1 MIYVIRAGQGGK
13 VAIGYTTEPT
23 RTLESLQGNAPEVL
37 ELSAILPGGKDEEL
51 DVQASLAGHHLH
63 GPWFSLP
70 GYDPAKLVRAL
81 LETRAT
87 PGEPSYADLWNSR
100 TTRLTEESEGPV
112 WSIVIGPQDFFPP
125 PTPGLEW
132 AHERYFHPSP
142 KDWMFD
148 VPDGAS
154 LGDHREGFRSTRRS
168 P

>member
-13 VAIGYTTEPT
+13 VAIGHTTDPT
-23 RTLESLQGNAPEVL
+23 TSLESLQGDASEVL
-37 ELSAILPGGKDEEL
+37 ELSAILPGGKEEEL
-51 DVQASLAGHHLH
+51 DVQASLAEHRLH

-70 GYDPAKLVRAL
+70 GYDPARLVRAL
-81 LETRAT
+81 LEAGAT
-87 PGEPSYADLWNSR
+87 PKGPSYADLWNSR
-100 TTRLTEESEGPV
+100 TTGLTEEPV

-132 AHERYFHPSP
+132 AHERHFHPSP

-148 VPDGAS
+148 VPDGADP
-154 LGDHREGFRSTRRS
+154 GDHGEGFRSTRRL